1 MNINIKYCPI
11 CKSELIFKSSS
22 YCRDYFYCT
31 DIQQTHFFIDFCKI
45 TYNSANLS
53 FSFYYN
59 ENYVYISYKINN
71 QDYKSYEIDHTFFIY
86 YDKILEILKT
96 DCSELKLR
104 MIFKKIDNLLI
115 FQ

>member
-1 MNINIKYCPI
+1 MKIKYCPI
-11 CKSELIFKSSS
+11 CKSELIFKSSY

-31 DIQQTHFFIDFCKI
+31 DIQKTHFFIDSCKI
-45 TYNSANLS
+45 TYDSTNLS
-53 FSFYYN
+53 FNFHKN
-59 ENYVYISYKINN
+59 INYVYISHKINN
-71 QDYKSYEIDHTFFIY
+71 KDYQSYESDKDFAIF
-86 YDKILEILKT
+86 YDKILEILQT